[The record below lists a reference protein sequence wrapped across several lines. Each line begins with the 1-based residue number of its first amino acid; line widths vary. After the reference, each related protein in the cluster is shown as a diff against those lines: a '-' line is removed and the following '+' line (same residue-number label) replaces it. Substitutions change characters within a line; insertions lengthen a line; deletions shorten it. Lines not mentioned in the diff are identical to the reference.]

1 MQQLP
6 DTTLDAITLL
16 LAPTLRASNHLLIQS
31 TLSSF
36 LPFFI
41 PHIPI
46 FTHAHLKLALN
57 QFLPPL
63 LEKLNDPKE
72 KIATPARLSIG
83 LLGKKCFEAEAGQTK
98 DISSKGKEKESLVG
112 SWERN
117 VKDGALM
124 GKGWRGKV
132 EGMKLIL
139 GLKGEVGSKMTL
151 KPWLATLVELL
162 EDGDS
167 NVRETAR
174 EVSLL
179 HLRQAD
185 VRRWLLCCHH
195 QRHRQ
200 VQRRNSRSFCKLDKY
215 ALQ

>member
-1 MQQLP
+1 M
-6 DTTLDAITLL
+6 
-16 LAPTLRASNHLLIQS
+16 QS

-36 LPFFI
+36 LPFFL

-46 FTHAHLKLALN
+46 STQAHLKLALN

-83 LLGKKCFEAEAGQTK
+83 LLGKKCFEAEAGLIK
-98 DISSKGKEKESLVG
+98 DVSVKGKEKESLVG
-112 SWERN
+112 FWERH
-117 VKDGALM
+117 VKDGALA

-139 GLKGEVGSKMTL
+139 GMKGEVGAQMTL

-167 NVRETAR
+167 NARETAR
-174 EVSLL
+174 EVRLRIQQEINSRHLL
-179 HLRQAD
+179 RYSHHL
-185 VRRWLLCCHH
+185 
-195 QRHRQ
+195 RHRQ
-200 VQRRNSRSFCKLDKY
+200 EPRPNSRDCCRQDRFAPRSRTISS
-215 ALQ
+215 

>member
-1 MQQLP
+1 
-6 DTTLDAITLL
+6 
-16 LAPTLRASNHLLIQS
+16 
-31 TLSSF
+31 LSSF

-41 PHIPI
+41 PHIP
-46 FTHAHLKLALN
+46 TSTQAHLKLALN

-83 LLGKKCFEAEAGQTK
+83 LLGKKCFEAEAGQIK
-98 DISSKGKEKESLVG
+98 DVSIKGKEKESLVG
-112 SWERN
+112 FWERN
-117 VKDGALM
+117 VKDNALI

-139 GLKGEVGSKMTL
+139 GLKGEVGAKMTL

-174 EVSLL
+174 EVSFRIWRMRLMIDL
-179 HLRQAD
+179 GRATISVNDTCRSKDGTQETAICQTDTCFHSGQYHYKS
-185 VRRWLLCCHH
+185 LCSFDSNHT
-195 QRHRQ
+195 
-200 VQRRNSRSFCKLDKY
+200 SIRST
-215 ALQ
+215 AIIG

>member
-1 MQQLP
+1 MKLMGQLP
-6 DTTLDAITLL
+6 ETTLDAITLL
-16 LAPTLRASNHLLIQS
+16 LAPTLRSSNHLLIQS
-31 TLSSF
+31 TLTSF

-41 PHIPI
+41 PHIPSP
-46 FTHAHLKLALN
+46 TAPQGQTHLKLALV

-72 KIATPARLSIG
+72 KISHPARLSIG
-83 LLGKKCFEAEAGQTK
+83 LLGKKCFEAESGTVK
-98 DISSKGKEKESLVG
+98 DASVKGKEKESLVG
-112 SWERN
+112 FWERN
-117 VKDGALM
+117 VKDNALV

-139 GLKGEVGSKMTL
+139 GLKGEVGSKMSL

-174 EVSLL
+174 EVGLAS
-179 HLRQAD
+179 
-185 VRRWLLCCHH
+185 
-195 QRHRQ
+195 
-200 VQRRNSRSFCKLDKY
+200 
-215 ALQ
+215 